1 MKKGKELLTN
11 YLLVKLIFQEKEI
24 LVHGKIIVRRI
35 DIKNNNN
42 LRVKIEFKIDNNFRN
57 HLTLWL

>member
-24 LVHGKIIVRRI
+24 LVRGKIIVRRI